1 MHQSEFQKAKLRRVL
16 TVQGKLYTFKRY
28 QLNQFKEKTTQ
39 ATEVS
44 TLKGLFHNVT
54 SYISVQEGEATRKQ
68 RKFTPTIMTLY
79 DDFILSPVLMGD
91 EVEFEGKRY
100 TVTGT
105 ENVEEGNYAVDI
117 SLEVVDI
124 G

>member
-39 ATEVS
+39 ATEFS

-54 SYISVQEGEATRKQ
+54 SYISVQEGDATRKQ
-68 RKFTPTIMTLY
+68 RKFTPTIMALY
-79 DDFILSPVLMGD
+79 DDFIVTPIVMGD
-91 EVEFEGKRY
+91 EVEFEGKKY
-100 TVTGT
+100 IVTGV

-117 SLEVVDI
+117 SLEVIDI

>member
-1 MHQSEFQKAKLRRVL
+1 MQSDFQKAKLRRVL
-16 TVQGKLYTFKRY
+16 TVQGRSYTFKRY
-28 QLNQFKEKTTQ
+28 LLNQFKEKTSQ
-39 ATEVS
+39 ATEVT
-44 TLKGLFHNVT
+44 TLKGIFHNVT
-54 SYISVQEGEATRKQ
+54 SYIAVQEGDATRKQ

-79 DDFILSPVLMGD
+79 DDFIVTPIVMGD

-100 TVTGT
+100 AVTGT

-117 SLEVVDI
+117 SLEVVDL

>member
-1 MHQSEFQKAKLRRVL
+1 MHPEFQKAKLRRVL
-16 TVQGKLYTFKRY
+16 AVQGRSYTFKRY
-28 QLNQFKEKTTQ
+28 LLNQFKEKTSQVTN
-39 ATEVS
+39 TV
-44 TLKGLFHNVT
+44 TLKGIFHNVT
-54 SYISVQEGEATRKQ
+54 SYISVQEGDATRKQ

-79 DDFILSPVLMGD
+79 DDFILSPVFMGD

-117 SLEVVDI
+117 SLEVIDI